1 MEWNGRTIRRLR
13 ERLDLDRKRLARVL
27 GNTQQDVRAME
38 RLDYRPTKS
47 VAEALNRLHERALRQ
62 GV

>member
-13 ERLDLDRKRLARVL
+13 ERLDMDRRQLARVL

-38 RLDYRPTKS
+38 QPNYRPMKS